1 MSLIFFSTQGS
12 PVFGTA
18 QAAGRLVPRL
28 RNRIEGLG
36 DQEKQT
42 SDIARAGSWKV
53 RLSKSW
59 FLIKLI
65 FLNDFRPTPV
75 RELIYNKIVMVL
87 RAWS

>member
-1 MSLIFFSTQGS
+1 MIPRAMSLIFFSTQDS

-42 SDIARAGSWKV
+42 RDLG
-53 RLSKSW
+53 
-59 FLIKLI
+59 KL
-65 FLNDFRPTPV
+65 FMVMYLM
-75 RELIYNKIVMVL
+75 KIV
-87 RAWS
+87 AQA